1 MTLNKSV
8 YLQLAYISSI
18 INFPLEV
25 ANTSILTKVLPL
37 LFLFLPVIHTLIS
50 KKPIFLI
57 KGSSNFFLMFGFV
70 LISVI
75 WNEGNIIYFL
85 NFFLLALGVLLLLG
99 SYNNEERNEAAMTL
113 IKTAVWFSVVASL
126 LAVLNFYFYDLST
139 KMFFI
144 IETPYYES
152 KGQVGSF
159 YPNPNLFGN
168 MTAIISSLAVYLHK
182 NRMMSLSKLLFFMFV
197 FFLGVYFSGSRMA
210 LAVFLLSLLYL
221 LTPRDLILKIRSGLI
236 LTVVYSLLIAST
248 ILFSLLG
255 SYIDLNFRDVIWES
269 VTNLFLSN
277 PILGIGM
284 ANIPEKLY
292 LVNSQIEQ
300 GQAANNFVLGFIT
313 ENGLIA
319 FILFSSMVI
328 SRYLKSTDLVR
339 TFEVPVCFLF
349 VSQFAES
356 FYTYVGSYVILLIV
370 LLFSNQCH
378 DTR

>member
-1 MTLNKSV
+1 
-8 YLQLAYISSI
+8 
-18 INFPLEV
+18 
-25 ANTSILTKVLPL
+25 
-37 LFLFLPVIHTLIS
+37 
-50 KKPIFLI
+50 
-57 KGSSNFFLMFGFV
+57 MFGFV